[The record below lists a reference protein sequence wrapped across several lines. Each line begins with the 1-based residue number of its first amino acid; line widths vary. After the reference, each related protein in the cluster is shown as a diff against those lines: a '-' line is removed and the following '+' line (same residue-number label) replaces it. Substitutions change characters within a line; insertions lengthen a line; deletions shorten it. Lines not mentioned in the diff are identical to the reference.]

1 MLVHWIWLAARPGL
15 NEREKVAVLEYF
27 SDPEAAFC
35 AREDALRKVEGLSP
49 NAVAALTDKNLNEA
63 EQILHRCAEKQIH
76 ICTYRDGAYPARL
89 KNIPDPPVVLYCK
102 GVLPDLDG
110 QPVISVVGTRK
121 CSSYGI
127 STAQRMGY
135 QIAACGAVIVSGAA
149 KGIDTAAM
157 TGAMTAGGKVVG
169 VLGCGVDVVY
179 PASARQLYRD
189 TEQAGCLVS
198 EYPPGTA
205 PFKWNFP
212 KRNRIISGLSC
223 GVLVVEAPE
232 ISGALITA
240 RQAAEQGRDVFVVPG
255 NIDMPSFAGSNALLR
270 EGAIMAGSGWDVV
283 GEYQPQYPDKVH
295 KNIRIEEGKLNL
307 PGNGEQA
314 VPKVA
319 QNPASPAERKTFDR
333 KKEKITVDKEPSCAY
348 SDVGGDYQPASPE
361 EALLLH
367 KLGADIWQVDELIA
381 ETSLPA
387 AKVLSLLTLLEI
399 KGVVARLPGRQVRRT
414 NKA

>member
-1 MLVHWIWLAARPGL
+1 
-15 NEREKVAVLEYF
+15 
-27 SDPEAAFC
+27 
-35 AREDALRKVEGLSP
+35 
-49 NAVAALTDKNLNEA
+49 
-63 EQILHRCAEKQIH
+63 
-76 ICTYRDGAYPARL
+76 
-89 KNIPDPPVVLYCK
+89 
-102 GVLPDLDG
+102 
-110 QPVISVVGTRK
+110 
-121 CSSYGI
+121 
-127 STAQRMGY
+127 
-135 QIAACGAVIVSGAA
+135 
-149 KGIDTAAM
+149 
-157 TGAMTAGGKVVG
+157 
-169 VLGCGVDVVY
+169 
-179 PASARQLYRD
+179 
-189 TEQAGCLVS
+189 
-198 EYPPGTA
+198 
-205 PFKWNFP
+205 
-212 KRNRIISGLSC
+212 
-223 GVLVVEAPE
+223 
-232 ISGALITA
+232 
-240 RQAAEQGRDVFVVPG
+240 
-255 NIDMPSFAGSNALLR
+255 
-270 EGAIMAGSGWDVV
+270 MAGSGWDVV